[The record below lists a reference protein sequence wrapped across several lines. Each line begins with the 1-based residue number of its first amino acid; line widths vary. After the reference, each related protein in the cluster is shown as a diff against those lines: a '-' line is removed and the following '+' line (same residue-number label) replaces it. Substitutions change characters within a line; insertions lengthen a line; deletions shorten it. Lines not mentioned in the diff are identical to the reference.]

1 MAEAEAIKIPGKK
14 RKGAMDSSGPLS
26 KSMPANFYSRAKPPP
41 APRHR
46 PLRSKADPESLE
58 LPPPSP
64 LDDHKISEQMLL
76 GRSLTKTTP
85 AQLLYPSSLP
95 SRFVNNPKR
104 LKDLSLTPK
113 KADFLPDSTEA
124 SPSSSIHSTKDD
136 TEHEEPNVGSQ
147 PIVGS
152 LSSTLYQILE
162 EVNSNDKASVLTDPH
177 ALDDD
182 IREDE
187 PRMDGIFEMEDD

>member
-1 MAEAEAIKIPGKK
+1 MAEAIKIPGKK
-14 RKGAMDSSGPLS
+14 RKGLMDPSCPLS

-46 PLRSKADPESLE
+46 PLLSRVDPESLE

-95 SRFVNNPKR
+95 SRFMNNPKR
-104 LKDLSLTPK
+104 LRDLSLTPK
-113 KADFLPDSTEA
+113 KPDFFSKADSTEA
-124 SPSSSIHSTKDD
+124 SPSSSVHSTKDD

-147 PIVGS
+147 PFGS
-152 LSSTLYQILE
+152 FTLYQILE
-162 EVNSNDKASVLTDPH
+162 EGSSNDKASVLTEPH

-187 PRMDGIFEMEDD
+187 PRDGGIFEMEDD

>member
-1 MAEAEAIKIPGKK
+1 MAETIRIPGKK
-14 RKGAMDSSGPLS
+14 RKGAMDSSCPMS

-46 PLRSKADPESLE
+46 PLRSKEDPEALQ

-95 SRFVNNPKR
+95 SRFMNDPKR
-104 LKDLSLTPK
+104 LRDLSLTPK
-113 KADFLPDSTEA
+113 RQIFLSDSTEEA
-124 SPSSSIHSTKDD
+124 SPSSSVHSTKDD

-147 PIVGS
+147 PFGS
-152 LSSTLYQILE
+152 FTLYQILE
-162 EVNSNDKASVLTDPH
+162 EGNSNDKASVLTDPH